1 MLLIK
6 KSPLRAFFVGGCFR
20 TSIEITF
27 FSYLREQIQKINLY
41 KNPVLEKLAAIKRR
55 WEEVEQ
61 KLSDPKVIGDMKEFK
76 KFNKEYKDLTAVV
89 NAYHD
94 YKNVVDNI
102 EYNKN
107 VFATEKDE
115 ELKEMA
121 KMDME
126 ELIPK
131 KELME
136 EAIRQMLVPKD
147 PEDAKNCVIEIRAGT
162 GGDEASIFAGDLFRM
177 YSRFCDNKGLKLEV
191 VDFNDGTA
199 GGYKEVICE
208 VTGENAYGILKFES
222 GVHRVQRVPET
233 ETMGRV
239 HTSAATVIVMP
250 EAEEVDV
257 VINPADLEIQFAR
270 SGGAGG
276 QNVNKVESKVMIT
289 HKPTGIVCISQKD
302 RKQLGNREI
311 AMTMLRTKL
320 YELEMNKKLE
330 AESKKRKTMVS
341 TGDRSE
347 KIRTYNY
354 PQNRITDH
362 RINMTVYNLTDFMD
376 GDIQPMIDALNLAEN
391 AERMKEGGIAV

>member
-1 MLLIK
+1 
-6 KSPLRAFFVGGCFR
+6 
-20 TSIEITF
+20 
-27 FSYLREQIQKINLY
+27 
-41 KNPVLEKLAAIKRR
+41 VLEKLAAIKRR

-76 KFNKEYKDLTAVV
+76 KFNKEYKDLTEVV
-89 NAYHD
+89 NAYHE
-94 YKNVVDNI
+94 YKNVVENI
-102 EYNKN
+102 EFNKGILAN
-107 VFATEKDE
+107 EKDDE
-115 ELKEMA
+115 MREMA
-121 KMDME
+121 KLDMD

-131 KELME
+131 KEGME
-136 EAIRQMLVPKD
+136 ETIRQMLVPKD
-147 PEDAKNCVIEIRAGT
+147 PEDAKNCVLEIRAGT

-177 YSRFCDNKGLKLEV
+177 YSRFCDSKGLKLEV
-191 VDFNDGTA
+191 IDFNDGTM

-208 VTGENAYGILKFES
+208 ITGENAYGILKFES
-222 GVHRVQRVPET
+222 GVHRVQRVPNT

-239 HTSAATVIVMP
+239 HTSAASVIVMP
-250 EAEEVDV
+250 EADEVDV

-289 HKPTGIVCISQKD
+289 HKPTGIVVMSQKD

-320 YELEMNKKLE
+320 YEIELNKKLE
-330 AESKKRKTMVS
+330 ADSKRRKTMVS

-376 GDIQPMIDALNLAEN
+376 GDIQQMINALNLAEN
-391 AERMKEGGIAV
+391 TERLKEGGIAV

>member
-1 MLLIK
+1 M
-6 KSPLRAFFVGGCFR
+6 
-20 TSIEITF
+20 
-27 FSYLREQIQKINLY
+27 
-41 KNPVLEKLAAIKRR
+41 LEKLAAIKRR

-76 KFNKEYKDLTAVV
+76 KFNKEYKDLTNVV
-89 NAYHD
+89 NAYHE
-94 YKNVVDNI
+94 YKNVVENI
-102 EYNKN
+102 EFNKG
-107 VFATEKDE
+107 VLATEKDDE
-115 ELKEMA
+115 MKDMA
-121 KMDME
+121 KMDLD
-126 ELIPK
+126 ELLPK
-131 KELME
+131 KEKLE
-136 EAIRQMLVPKD
+136 DDIRQMLVPKD
-147 PEDAKNCVIEIRAGT
+147 PEDAKNCVLEIRAGT

-177 YSRFCDNKGLKLEV
+177 YSRFCDNKGLKFEV
-191 VDFNDGTA
+191 IDFNDGTM

-208 VTGENAYGILKFES
+208 ITGENAYGIMKFES
-222 GVHRVQRVPET
+222 GVHRVQRVPNT

-320 YELEMNKKLE
+320 YEIELNKKLE
-330 AESKKRKTMVS
+330 AESKRRKTMVS

-376 GDIQPMIDALNLAEN
+376 GDIQPMVDALNLAEN
-391 AERMKEGGIAV
+391 SERLKEGGIAV